1 MFRFTKKTFVNL
13 VRQQFI
19 ELLSSVPV
27 AIIVGSM
34 VAAFLSLLDLA
45 TRYRIQHSQLIFALP
60 FAGLL
65 IHFLYKRYGASSE
78 AGNNLILEEIQSPK
92 KRIPAVMAPLIL
104 LSTVITHLFGGSAGR
119 EGTAVQ
125 IGGSIADQIAFRLS
139 RWKADRESFLFMGI
153 AAGFA
158 AVFGTPFAGAI
169 FAIEVVV
176 IGKLHRRR
184 LPACLAAA
192 WLAHGVCIFL
202 GIRHTEYS
210 ISSGHLLRPYEL
222 PLIIASG
229 IIFGCCSRLFTVA
242 THRLKDLWHMLIPKK
257 KFLIPILG
265 GVLLVGL
272 SLVPGAGDYLG
283 LGVYSSRPGGASIV
297 SAFASGGVSAWSW
310 LWKLLFTAVTLS
322 AAFKGGEVTPLFFI
336 GASLGNTLGAFFGIP
351 VDLMAASGFLAVF
364 AGASNT
370 PLACTV
376 MGMELFGTEYAW
388 IFAIACY
395 SAYFASGHKGIYS
408 SQGIHRTKGE
418 GFLKQ

>member
-1 MFRFTKKTFVNL
+1 MPIFKRQTFHY
-13 VRQQFI
+13 FI
-19 ELLSSVPV
+19 HEQCVELLCSVPV
-27 AIIVGSM
+27 AIAVGSM
-34 VAAFLSLLDLA
+34 VAIFLSLLDFA
-45 TRYRIQHSQLIFALP
+45 TNYRVQHSQLVYALP
-60 FAGLL
+60 LAGLL
-65 IHFLYKRYGASSE
+65 IYFLYQRFGAFSE
-78 AGNNLILEEIQSPK
+78 AGNNLILDEIQRPQ
-92 KRIPAVMAPLIL
+92 KRVPAMMAPLIL

-153 AAGFA
+153 AAGFG

-169 FAIEVVV
+169 FAIEVVA
-176 IGKLHRRR
+176 IGKLHRRH

-192 WLAHGVCIFL
+192 WLAHGVCILL

-210 ISSGHLLRPYEL
+210 ISSGHLLRQFDL
-222 PLIIASG
+222 ALIIAAG

-242 THRLKDLWHMLIPKK
+242 IHRLKDLWDMLVPKK
-257 KFLIPILG
+257 KHLIPMLG
-265 GVLLVGL
+265 GILLVGL

-283 LGVYSSRPGGASIV
+283 LGVYPSRPGGASIV

-310 LWKLLFTAVTLS
+310 LWKLLFTAITLS

-336 GASLGNTLGAFFGIP
+336 GAALGNTLGAFFGIP

-408 SQGIHRTKGE
+408 SQGIHRTKGK
-418 GFLKQ
+418 GFLK